1 MLPCEWKHNN
11 LKNDTNIN
19 SLHADVEMPDADH
32 PDYSTDKTLD
42 DVEKQAEDRIYQQA
56 LPETTQLI
64 NQD

>member
-1 MLPCEWKHNN
+1 
-11 LKNDTNIN
+11 
-19 SLHADVEMPDADH
+19 MPDADH